1 MTTIIIKIISNG
13 QFIYITSGLVFCI
26 IWGFIIIIIIIII
39 IINNIILGLR
49 SNNGSSV
56 YIVPSLPNNNT

>member
-39 IINNIILGLR
+39 NNIILGLR